1 MPSEHYYKDYFD
13 VPDTQAIDY
22 LSMKTNLAG
31 SEMAPLT
38 EAFQYEP
45 HTSTPQCTVGLPQ
58 QESQDPARWASPTHT
73 DMTVMSTDVT
83 SQYS

>member
-1 MPSEHYYKDYFD
+1 M
-13 VPDTQAIDY
+13 PDTQAIDY

-45 HTSTPQCTVGLPQ
+45 HTSTPQRTVGLPQ
-58 QESQDPARWASPTHT
+58 QESQDPAR
-73 DMTVMSTDVT
+73 
-83 SQYS
+83 